1 MSTFSYAAYTLD
13 GRHVDGQIEAASA
26 AQAAELL
33 HKRGLLSYRTTE
45 VSGGV
50 SRLSFRRR
58 AAGTLKLSERE
69 YAGFTRQLATLLQA
83 DLPLDQCLRLVASQ
97 SAGTRVGTLAER
109 LQAAVVAGQSLSDAF
124 ETELPNAPLFITP
137 LIRAGEARGTLTP
150 CLMDLARILER
161 RLAVQQ
167 RFRGALVYPGVLL
180 FVALL
185 TVALVM
191 GVLVPTLLPLFT
203 DSGVEPPWVLRN
215 ADRLAQFMRSQWPL
229 VLAVGALVVW
239 LLRIVWRQPA
249 TRLRVGGALVRLP
262 LVGTMVAKVNVATMA
277 RSLGTLLR
285 NGVPL
290 IGALS
295 LSASVMPTLK
305 FREALE
311 RATQAV
317 KEGSR
322 LAAALQRTGA
332 FPELALRFVAIGEEA
347 SKLDDMLMHLAEI
360 TDGEIER
367 QVETLLTLLT
377 PAITLVLGGMVG
389 GMILSVMQAILSVNA
404 IALQ

>member
-1 MSTFSYAAYTLD
+1 MPTFSYAAYTLD
-13 GRHVDGQIEAASA
+13 GRHVDGRIEAASA
-26 AQAAELL
+26 AIAAELL

-45 VSGGV
+45 VSGAASGLAIPG
-50 SRLSFRRR
+50 RLARP
-58 AAGTLKLSERE
+58 LKFSERD
-69 YAGFTRQLATLLQA
+69 YASFTRQLATLLQA
-83 DLPLDQCLRLVASQ
+83 DLPLDQCLRLVAGQ
-97 SAGTRVGTLAER
+97 SAGTRVGAMAER
-109 LQAAVVAGQSLSDAF
+109 LQARVVAGQSLSHAID
-124 ETELPNAPLFITP
+124 TELPNAPVFVAP
-137 LIRAGEARGTLTP
+137 LVRAGEARGTLTP

-167 RFRGALVYPGVLL
+167 RFRSALVYPAVLL

-203 DSGVEPPWVLRN
+203 DTGVEPPWVLRN
-215 ADRLAQFMRSQWPL
+215 ADLLAKFLTQQWPL
-229 VLAVGALVVW
+229 VLALAAAAVW
-239 LLRIVWRQPA
+239 ALRIVWRQPSV
-249 TRLRVGGALVRLP
+249 RGIVGGAFLRLP
-262 LVGTMVAKVNVATMA
+262 VVGALMAKVNVAAMA

-295 LSASVMPTLK
+295 LTASVVPTLK
-305 FREALE
+305 FRQALE
-311 RATQAV
+311 DATQAV

-322 LAAALQRTGA
+322 LAAAMQRTEA
-332 FPELALRFVAIGEEA
+332 YPELALRFVGIGEEA

-377 PAITLVLGGMVG
+377 PTITLVLGGMVG
-389 GMILSVMQAILSVNA
+389 GLILSVMQAILSVNA

>member
-13 GRHVDGQIEAASA
+13 GRHVDGQIEAATA

-45 VSGGV
+45 LSASRSGFAF
-50 SRLSFRRR
+50 SRR
-58 AAGTLKLSERE
+58 AAGALKLSERD
-69 YAGFTRQLATLLQA
+69 YASFTRQLATLLQA

-109 LQAAVVAGQSLSDAF
+109 LQAVVVAGQSLSHAF
-124 ETELPNAPLFITP
+124 ETELPNAPLFIAP

-167 RFRGALVYPGVLL
+167 RFRSALVYPGVLL

-185 TVALVM
+185 TVALVI

-203 DSGVEPPWVLRN
+203 DSGVDPPWVLRN
-215 ADRLAQFMRSQWPL
+215 ADLLAQFLRRDWPL
-229 VLAVGALVVW
+229 VLVAAAAAIW
-239 LLRIVWRQPA
+239 LLRMVWLRPA
-249 TRLRVGGALVRLP
+249 TRLLVGGALVRLP
-262 LVGTMVAKVNVATMA
+262 LVGSMISKVNVATMA

-305 FREALE
+305 FRQALE
-311 RATQAV
+311 NATQSV

-332 FPELALRFVAIGEEA
+332 YPELALRFVAIGEEA
-347 SKLDDMLMHLAEI
+347 SKLDDMLMHLADI

-377 PAITLVLGGMVG
+377 PAITLALGGMVG
-389 GMILSVMQAILSVNA
+389 GLILSVMQAILSVNA